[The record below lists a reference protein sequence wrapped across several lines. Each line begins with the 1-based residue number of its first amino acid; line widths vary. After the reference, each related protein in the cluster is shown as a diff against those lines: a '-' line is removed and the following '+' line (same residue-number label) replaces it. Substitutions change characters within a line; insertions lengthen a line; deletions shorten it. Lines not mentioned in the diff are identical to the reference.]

1 MKTLIIYSSKYGCT
15 KKCAELLAKELI
27 NTKIISVSKC
37 KYNIK
42 DFDTVIIGGSVYMGK
57 IRKDITRF
65 CKKNMHSLL
74 QTKIILF
81 ASCYTPKD
89 TEGFFTT
96 IFDSKLLNHALYVT
110 TVGGE
115 MNYSKMNYLYRKMFE
130 LLNKIDDF
138 KKGFIE
144 PTIDIDEIK
153 NIAKLVKQE
162 IT

>member
-1 MKTLIIYSSKYGCT
+1 MKTLIIYSSRYGCT
-15 KKCAELLAKELI
+15 KKCAELLAKEL
-27 NTKIISVSKC
+27 NDTNIISTTKC

-42 DFDTVIIGGSVYMGK
+42 DFDTVIIGGSVYLGK

-65 CKKNMHSLL
+65 CKKNMPSLL
-74 QTKIILF
+74 QTNIILF

-96 IFDSKLLNHALYVT
+96 IFDSKLLKHANYIT
-110 TVGGE
+110 TVGGDI
-115 MNYSKMNYLYRKMFE
+115 NYCKMNYFYRKIFE

-144 PTIDIDEIK
+144 PTIDIKEIK
-153 NIAKLVKQE
+153 KIVNLVNQE
-162 IT
+162 II